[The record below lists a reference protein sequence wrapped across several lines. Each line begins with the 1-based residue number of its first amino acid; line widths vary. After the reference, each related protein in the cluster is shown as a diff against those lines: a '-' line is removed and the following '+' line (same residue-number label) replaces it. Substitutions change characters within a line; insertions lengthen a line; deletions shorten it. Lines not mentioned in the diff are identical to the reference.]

1 MYRTACSPCSSG
13 EQALFCRP
21 CRIFRLPP
29 GVGCGSIAA
38 MKTCLGAFLLLLT
51 LCAVTGT
58 VVYHACANSDL
69 RFEERDTNSQY
80 INTRRSYRPRKKP
93 RQQTPPPAPVKP
105 QEHQEDEIAEEV

>member
-1 MYRTACSPCSSG
+1 MHRTACSPCSSG

-29 GVGCGSIAA
+29 GVGCGSIPL

-93 RQQTPPPAPVKP
+93 RQTPPPAPVKQ
-105 QEHQEDEIAEEV
+105 QEQQEDEIAEEV